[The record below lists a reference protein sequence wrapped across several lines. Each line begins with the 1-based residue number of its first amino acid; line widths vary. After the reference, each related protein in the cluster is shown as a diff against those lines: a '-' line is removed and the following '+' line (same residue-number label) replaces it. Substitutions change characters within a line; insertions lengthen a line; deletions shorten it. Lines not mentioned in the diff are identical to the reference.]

1 VVAIA
6 VSRSPKSTFSEH
18 RHRLVV
24 LGLQRA
30 QRVRVFKEGAP
41 IEQLGQM
48 IGAANQKGTPRR
60 AFCNVQNVR
69 D

>member
-1 VVAIA
+1 LACSA
-6 VSRSPKSTFSEH
+6 HNACAFS
-18 RHRLVV
+18 
-24 LGLQRA
+24 
-30 QRVRVFKEGAP
+30 KEGAP
-41 IEQLGQM
+41 VEQLGQM